1 LALSLHTRA
10 VLGLLLANV
19 FWGLSFPLIK
29 GLLLLQDRLLAP
41 GTPAWFHTAL
51 ALVPRF
57 LLATLVLL
65 VWQLVRSRRLGFTRG
80 EWTQGVV
87 LGLFGSGGMLLQSD
101 GLHYTAAST
110 SAFLTQLYAILIPLY
125 VAWRTRRNPG
135 LAVWASAGL
144 VLAGVGILGRFDV
157 QTFSLGRGE
166 VETLLSSLFFM
177 GQILWLDRSEYA
189 ANRAVPLTSI
199 MFGTEAVVFLAA
211 AWVVAPDHSLGA
223 AAAAALGTFARSGAW
238 WGITAALTL
247 FCTLGAFSLMNV
259 WQPKIPATQAGL
271 LYCVEPIFG
280 SIKALFLPAWLSV
293 WTGITYA
300 NEHATW
306 TLLLGGG
313 LITVANIWVQL
324 AGRPR

>member
-1 LALSLHTRA
+1 MALSLHSRA

-29 GLLLLQDRLLAP
+29 GLLLLQDRLLGP
-41 GTPAWFHTAL
+41 GSPAWFHTAL
-51 ALVPRF
+51 GLFPRF
-57 LLATLVLL
+57 LIATLVLL
-65 VWQLVRSRRLGFTRG
+65 AWQLVRSRRLAFTRG

-87 LGLFGSGGMLLQSD
+87 LGLFASGGMLLQSD

-135 LAVWASAGL
+135 FPVWASAGL
-144 VLAGVGILGRFDV
+144 VLVGVGILGRFDV

-177 GQILWLDRSEYA
+177 GQILWLDRAEYA

-199 MFGTEAVVFLAA
+199 MFGTETVVFLGA
-211 AWVVAPDHSLGA
+211 AWVVAPEHSLGA
-223 AAAAALGTFARSGAW
+223 AATALSVFAGSGAW
-238 WGITAALTL
+238 WGITGALTL

-293 WTGITYA
+293 WAGIAYA
-300 NEHATW
+300 NERATW
-306 TLLLGGG
+306 TLLVGGG
-313 LITVANIWVQL
+313 LITAANLWVQL
-324 AGRPR
+324 AARPR